1 MKVVLSILQ
10 IISDVKTNQ
19 QGCILLVQRTIG
31 MLVFLQ
37 KHMEGKRDAPQ
48 SLLDDIREFE
58 DTLRSIHKFM
68 FQLTKM
74 NSFRR
79 GLEKSRI
86 QDELLQHEQKLNES
100 ERRFQ
105 VLHSSYF
112 VPFTITSGV
121 AERGWISI
129 PH

>member
-1 MKVVLSILQ
+1 
-10 IISDVKTNQ
+10 
-19 QGCILLVQRTIG
+19 
-31 MLVFLQ
+31 
-37 KHMEGKRDAPQ
+37 
-48 SLLDDIREFE
+48 
-58 DTLRSIHKFM
+58 M

-86 QDELLQHEQKLNES
+86 QDELLQHEQKLNEA

-105 VLHSSYF
+105 VLHPYYISL
-112 VPFTITSGV
+112 PIASGV
-121 AERGWISI
+121 TDREWISI